1 MLVNCSCWIVLF
13 HAWLIIDNSSPQQL
27 FTIRSH
33 CLFQMILLV
42 SGEEFPTHFTD
53 NGRLYCRP
61 YNIIV
66 DHVRKNTVYRHWKS
80 YVDTERTLLVYLSSI
95 ATDWWEHISE
105 RESDPI
111 TRYHIHHH
119 TAVERYCIMY
129 VIIGIG

>member
-1 MLVNCSCWIVLF
+1 
-13 HAWLIIDNSSPQQL
+13 
-27 FTIRSH
+27 
-33 CLFQMILLV
+33 MILLV

-95 ATDWWEHISE
+95 ATDENTSLK
-105 RESDPI
+105 ESQIQSHDI
-111 TRYHIHHH
+111 TY
-119 TAVERYCIMY
+119 T
-129 VIIGIG
+129 IIQQ